1 VTVDR
6 HWLKRSI
13 GSARSHQD
21 LLRPD
26 GLADGRHDS
35 GCIVRSSVPHPG
47 RPTALPQFSPS
58 RHPSCNVCRA
68 ETGDFRRDCLTLD
81 QAKSLY
87 QSEYWDRIDGDRL
100 PASIALLVFD
110 AAINNGIGHAVR
122 WLQQA
127 ALVAQDGV
135 IGPATLTAI
144 NTMVAKPDGTAELC
158 AELLAQRLVFMTS
171 LPTWKSFG
179 LGWARR
185 LFRLPYGPVQLH
197 LER

>member
-1 VTVDR
+1 MSNFDGIFDFVVGSEGGFTDNPADPGNWTGGR
-6 HWLKRSI
+6 I
-13 GSARSHQD
+13 GAGECRGTIFGISAGAHPD
-21 LLRPD
+21 LD
-26 GLADGRHDS
+26 IA
-35 GCIVRSSVPHPG
+35 
-47 RPTALPQFSPS
+47 
-58 RHPSCNVCRA
+58 N
-68 ETGDFRRDCLTLD
+68 LTLD
-81 QAKSLY
+81 QAKLIY

>member
-1 VTVDR
+1 MSNFDGIFDFVVGSEGGFTDNPADPGNWTGGR
-6 HWLKRSI
+6 I
-13 GSARSHQD
+13 GAGECRGTRFGISAGAHPD
-21 LLRPD
+21 LD
-26 GLADGRHDS
+26 IA
-35 GCIVRSSVPHPG
+35 
-47 RPTALPQFSPS
+47 
-58 RHPSCNVCRA
+58 N
-68 ETGDFRRDCLTLD
+68 LTLD

-127 ALVAQDGV
+127 ALVAQDGM
-135 IGPATLTAI
+135 IGPATLEAI
-144 NTMVAKPDGTAELC
+144 GSIVAKPDGSAELC
-158 AELLAQRLVFMTS
+158 AELLAQRLTFMT
-171 LPTWKSFG
+171 FG

-185 LFRLPYGPVQLH
+185 LFRLPYAPVQPH